1 MSGLRAP
8 QRAGFVRL
16 QPGRR
21 LEAMAAGLEVLRG
34 SEGFGREVDI
44 YAGRHIF

>member
-8 QRAGFVRL
+8 SELDLSRL